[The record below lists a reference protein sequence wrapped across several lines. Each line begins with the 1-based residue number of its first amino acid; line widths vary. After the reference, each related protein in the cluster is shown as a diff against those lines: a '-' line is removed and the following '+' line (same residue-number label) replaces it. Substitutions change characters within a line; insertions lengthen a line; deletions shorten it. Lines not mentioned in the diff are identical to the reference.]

1 MFPMAFLMFAVLV
14 VSAPAV
20 AADQEATWVRTTP
33 GVWMLEDPLVW
44 LVGGIV
50 GLALF
55 VPMIGWWS
63 DLAGEGYSENQS

>member
-1 MFPMAFLMFAVLV
+1 MDLRLF
-14 VSAPAV
+14 V
-20 AADQEATWVRTTP
+20 AAGLFGRGIRFGMEGLLLGLWGEDFL
-33 GVWMLEDPLVW
+33 GLLENPLVW